1 MQHTRSRSAVPPFCD
16 HTHRSAPGHA
26 AALAARKWDLF
37 RGCVRGGW
45 AAPHHWHC
53 LIFSELL
60 APTHPG
66 HHVQRGGRAAA
77 SALLARDAK
86 ARKRAEAEEARA
98 GNVWAA
104 QGRESRRTTDERE
117 RPVWKTHR
125 SQGQQQP
132 RAARL
137 MRHVC
142 PAQTLE
148 QAHELLLLTNT
159 ELVRPQRLR
168 LSRLRLR
175 GFRVFCRRAGETRTL
190 RRRAAAGCWEPWWC
204 GRAMDV
210 AAASMARQGPQT
222 PACVENWGVF
232 EADPRPRWA
241 GASAA
246 GRRAPARAVGSLR
259 AVRGHGSRCGGVGER
274 WIRRALARQEGR
286 LPLAALPAGGEALP
300 LWQVEAPRRAR
311 LCCCRLLGRVLC
323 CRRPC
328 CSAAGGG

>member
-125 SQGQQQP
+125 SQGQQQA

-142 PAQTLE
+142 LRLGTR
-148 QAHELLLLTNT
+148 AHELLLLTNT
-159 ELVRPQRLR
+159 EASVKA
-168 LSRLRLR
+168 S
-175 GFRVFCRRAGETRTL
+175 RVFCRRAGETRTL

-259 AVRGHGSRCGGVGER
+259 VVRGHGNRGG
-274 WIRRALARQEGR
+274 IYTPRQER
-286 LPLAALPAGGEALP
+286 RHPLGELPAGGEALP
-300 LWQVEAPRRAR
+300 PWQVEAPRRAR
-311 LCCCRLLGRVLC
+311 LCCCRPLGRVLC